1 MSRKD
6 DARPHFAKAQE
17 YVDAARVALECDH
30 NKAVDDLKKS
40 GPIGKDMASTL
51 GKLLSK
57 KTKSQYAASSVT
69 SSDAQIA
76 VKRAERLYDAAR
88 DVLNATAR

>member
-6 DARPHFAKAQE
+6 DARPHLAKAQE
-17 YVDAARVALECDH
+17 YVDAARVALECGH
-30 NKAVDDLKKS
+30 NN
-40 GPIGKDMASTL
+40 
-51 GKLLSK
+51 
-57 KTKSQYAASSVT
+57 AASSVT

-88 DVLNATAR
+88 DLFNATAR